1 MFVPQL
7 IPAASALPEAPAGA
21 VALAGQDDFHL
32 AYDAA
37 ATVPAINPPP
47 VPDTAIIIPDLAAAV
62 DLDPDMPILAGDM
75 MGEINPDQA
84 LMTMAE
90 PAITAAGPDPKTA
103 LSTIA
108 VADPRQPVKITQH
121 ALVQMMFDSPAAP
134 VPPPAADAPVLPA
147 PTNAL
152 LAPRPPALAEE
163 IARAN
168 LPDPALVPTPRDA
181 LTIKQDAAIA
191 RMASAVAAPPTQA
204 PLPAA
209 VPLPVAAASPPA
221 APAPALVPLPDDIP
235 AAAPPAIAVDRAV
248 PPPVAAMVKR
258 PELVTPAVKGLD
270 PTGGTALGGD
280 ESAVLFAPAGDTT
293 TTAGAAR
300 AWDTSTAPALA
311 RHVAQQLA
319 VTITQTGGQLTEI
332 ALNPDELGRV
342 RMSMSLTDGTL
353 MLHINAERPETAD
366 LLRRHIDTLAQEFRS
381 LGYDDISFDFGDGR
395 RQDDARHDAGPLP
408 DHAEDVTEQQ
418 VPDLTEMPQ
427 PRSGLDLR
435 L

>member
-37 ATVPAINPPP
+37 AAVAAIDPPP

-62 DLDPDMPILAGDM
+62 DLDPDMLILADDM
-75 MGEINPDQA
+75 VGEIGPDQA

-108 VADPRQPVKITQH
+108 VADPRLPVKITHH
-121 ALVQMMFDSPAAP
+121 ALVQMMFDRPAASA
-134 VPPPAADAPVLPA
+134 VPPPADAPVLPA
-147 PTNAL
+147 LTNAL
-152 LAPRPPALAEE
+152 PTPHPPALAED

-168 LPDPALVPTPRDA
+168 LPDPAVVPSPRDA

-191 RMASAVAAPPTQA
+191 RMASAAAVPPTQA
-204 PLPAA
+204 PLPGA
-209 VPLPVAAASPPA
+209 VPLPVAAPSPPV

-235 AAAPPAIAVDRAV
+235 AAVPPAIAVDRAV

-258 PELVTPAVKGLD
+258 PELVTPVVNGLD
-270 PTGGTALGGD
+270 LAGGTALGGD
-280 ESAVLFAPAGDTT
+280 ESALPFASAGETP

-300 AWDTSTAPALA
+300 AWDTSSAPALA

-395 RQDDARHDAGPLP
+395 RQDDARHDSGPLP
-408 DHAEDVTEQQ
+408 DHAEDVTEQH